1 MTKNVFTSIYLLLFQ
16 NFWELSRVKQDV
28 STDERQFQPS
38 VPRYPTEWSQWLS
51 SSSRIRRVQQCRH
64 SPEHSL
70 SRLIRV
76 NCQWWLRGGLW
87 TSGGLHH
94 QWWEQVGLDHPVRG
108 DHRGGSPGQPP
119 LHHWFSVHEEI
130 KEHRTL
136 SPYQSI
142 NKVNMEFIE
151 LISFEGNRF
160 TLKAICPQPDINLN
174 EMNNLVWRPVIN
186 VYLFQG
192 YSAGWSLYP
201 IHSGLGNNS
210 FNMEPRHR
218 ILYQF

>member
-70 SRLIRV
+70 PRLIRV
-76 NCQWWLRGGLW
+76 NCQWWLRGGFW

-130 KEHRTL
+130 KKHRTL

-142 NKVNMEFIE
+142 NKVNRNHHLNPDGVVIKK
-151 LISFEGNRF
+151 SARPF
-160 TLKAICPQPDINLN
+160 TLYPEAQMLKLKLNTIN
-174 EMNNLVWRPVIN
+174 
-186 VYLFQG
+186 
-192 YSAGWSLYP
+192 S
-201 IHSGLGNNS
+201 
-210 FNMEPRHR
+210 
-218 ILYQF
+218 ILKCSY